1 MIMMMMMTTMMMV
14 VMVVVMMMM
23 IFKRKALVSMCP
35 CDLDDWNDHDSTK
48 CKCEGVDA
56 FDSNIGCD
64 GDTDDDYGDDGWG
77 DYGCDGDAEDDGDGV
92 ESKGI
97 E

>member
-1 MIMMMMMTTMMMV
+1 M
-14 VMVVVMMMM
+14 
-23 IFKRKALVSMCP
+23 
-35 CDLDDWNDHDSTK
+35 K

-64 GDTDDDYGDDGWG
+64 GDTDDDCGDDGWS
-77 DYGCDGDAEDDGDGV
+77 DFGCDGDAEDDGDGV

>member
-1 MIMMMMMTTMMMV
+1 M
-14 VMVVVMMMM
+14 
-23 IFKRKALVSMCP
+23 
-35 CDLDDWNDHDSTK
+35 K

>member
-1 MIMMMMMTTMMMV
+1 MMVMMVVVAVVMMMV
-14 VMVVVMMMM
+14 VMVV

-35 CDLDDWNDHDSTK
+35 CDLDDWNDHDSKK

-64 GDTDDDYGDDGWG
+64 GDTDDDCGDDGWS
-77 DYGCDGDAEDDGDGV
+77 DFGCDGDAEDNGDGV